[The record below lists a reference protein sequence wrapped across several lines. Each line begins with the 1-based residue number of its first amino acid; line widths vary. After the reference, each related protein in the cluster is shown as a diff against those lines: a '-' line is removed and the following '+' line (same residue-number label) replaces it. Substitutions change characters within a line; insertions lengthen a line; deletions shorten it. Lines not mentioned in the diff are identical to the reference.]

1 MKGQRGQVM
10 VEYIALMAIAL
21 LVLSIM
27 LSVATNL
34 LFGSASQRGI
44 DAAKRTVETIREK
57 VDFIYIHGHPSR
69 TQTRVTIP
77 NNINNIT
84 IRDRLIRLRV
94 DVGDYYTD
102 VYEIT
107 KANLTANISGICGGG
122 CSPGNYLL
130 IIESTEAGVVSITSN
145 DS

>member
-1 MKGQRGQVM
+1 M
-10 VEYIALMAIAL
+10 VEYLVLMAIAL
-21 LVLSIM
+21 LVLSIV

-34 LFGSASQRGI
+34 MFGSASQRGI

-69 TQTRVTIP
+69 TQTRVIIP

-84 IRDRLIRLRV
+84 IRDHFIRLRV
-94 DVGDYYTD
+94 DVGNYYTD

-122 CSPGNYLL
+122 CSPGNHLL
-130 IIESTEAGVVSITSN
+130 IIESTEAGVVNITSSN
-145 DS
+145 S